1 VGHKPAEVSPLEF
14 SIVPALKAAVV
25 VVPYSTP
32 EEMRRA
38 RELTQKFQEKEIPCF
53 PSIERGARALK
64 NALDYYSFKS
74 GDSE

>member
-1 VGHKPAEVSPLEF
+1 MQSQVDMMADITQRGS
-14 SIVPALKAAVV
+14 KAVVV

-53 PSIERGARALK
+53 PSIERGACALK
-64 NALDYYSFKS
+64 NVLDYYSFKNS
-74 GDSE
+74 DGA